1 MILWFIAWF
10 LFFSTL
16 PSFSFLIVRRSISN
30 YNLIFHWW
38 KTYNSSFTFSITLT
52 LFLNYTHTSILF
64 NNKKN
69 QNPTPSKYNILLY
82 LNCLKHATTIL
93 IHLIRNSYYYFDR
106 CKYED
111 DAWYHVVLLLD
122 RIENGMIQLPTI

>member
-16 PSFSFLIVRRSISN
+16 PSFSFLIVRISN

-52 LFLNYTHTSILF
+52 RFLKLHTHLYSF
-64 NNKKN
+64 QQQKKPKPN
-69 QNPTPSKYNILLY
+69 TFKIQHPLVFKLSKTCHHHSDPYHSY
-82 LNCLKHATTIL
+82 
-93 IHLIRNSYYYFDR
+93 SYYYFDWY
-106 CKYED
+106 KYED
-111 DAWYHVVLLLD
+111 DAWYHVVLLLNL
-122 RIENGMIQLPTI
+122 IYNGRIQLPTI